1 MNLIPDKVGGSKK
14 QYMWLGGLVV
24 VLIGVYFMNREP
36 SSPAP
41 AVPSASTSTTSIKQP
56 SGFTK
61 PPSISRQGPV
71 VPDSSGPKLATRSGH
86 RADDFRPS
94 IKLPEGTDVTKIDP
108 RLKTELLAKL
118 QKIPLEGGARS
129 VFDWGQAPVPPPPPV
144 AKIDP
149 RVLEETKK
157 KADEALAYQKEH
169 PVKPIPP
176 PIPLKF
182 YGYANRLS
190 GPARQAFFLDG
201 DDIQI
206 KSENDVIRGRYKIIR
221 IGINSATVE
230 DLQSH
235 DQQTLPLVAEMNT

>member
-1 MNLIPDKVGGSKK
+1 MNLLPEKIGGTKK

-36 SSPAP
+36 SGPTTTVARPAP
-41 AVPSASTSTTSIKQP
+41 SIA
-56 SGFTK
+56 
-61 PPSISRQGPV
+61 RQGPV
-71 VPDSSGPKLATRSGH
+71 VPEVSSNGPKLLTRNG
-86 RADDFRPS
+86 RKADDFRPTY
-94 IKLPEGTDVTKIDP
+94 KLPEGTDVTKIDP

-118 QKIPLEGGARS
+118 QKVPLEGGARS
-129 VFDWGQAPVPPPPPV
+129 VFDYGAPPPPPPPPHV
-144 AKIDP
+144 DP
-149 RVLEETKK
+149 IKPNEI
-157 KADEALAYQKEH
+157 ALAQQKAAQDAAEAKKT
-169 PVKPIPP
+169 VKPPPP

-182 YGYANRLS
+182 YGYANRAN

-206 KSENDVIRGRYKIIR
+206 KAENDVIRGRYKIIR

-235 DQQTLPLVAEMNT
+235 DQQTLPLVAELNT

>member
-1 MNLIPDKVGGSKK
+1 MNLIPDKIGGSRK
-14 QYMWLGGLVV
+14 QLMWLGGLVV
-24 VLIGVYFMNREP
+24 VLIVVYLMNREP
-36 SSPAP
+36 STPAAVTQP
-41 AVPSASTSTTSIKQP
+41 ATSVKI
-56 SGFTK
+56 
-61 PPSISRQGPV
+61 PSIARQQAV
-71 VPDSSGPKLATRSGH
+71 VPDTSSGPKVATRSGR

-94 IKLPEGTDVTKIDP
+94 IKLPEGIDITKIDP

-118 QKIPLEGGARS
+118 QKVSLEGGARS
-129 VFDWGQAPVPPPPPV
+129 VFDWGQAPVPPPPAV

-149 RVLEETKK
+149 KVIEEQKK
-157 KADEALAYQKEH
+157 KADEQMAYAKEH
-169 PVKPIPP
+169 PLKPPPP

-206 KSENDVIRGRYKIIR
+206 KSENDVIRGRYKILR

-230 DLQSH
+230 DLQNH
-235 DQQTLPLVAEMNT
+235 DQQTLPLVAELTTNT